1 MSKEKV
7 KMAKRRKTK
16 ESKKSKFLLYTAW
29 SLALVALILASLIV
43 GFYLGEQSAAA
54 KIAQQKSEKEAQRL
68 AVLQKLEE
76 KSKLEKK
83 HEDVNQKLKEVLQKE
98 SHKREQYEYTTA
110 SHELDQSANEQLHK
124 EHKREVV
131 KSVTRPKL
139 AIIIDDV
146 GTRSQVNAIKSLELP
161 LTMSFLPPSSARPNT
176 PRLAAKEKN
185 YMVHLPM
192 EAQNFTAEEPY
203 TLRVSDSQKTISE
216 RISEI
221 KKLFP
226 NAKYINNHTGSKF
239 TADERA
245 MNRLIGALSA
255 NELFFVDSR
264 TTAQTKAP
272 KVLKNF
278 GLSYLARDV
287 FLDHH
292 MDKPYILGQIK
303 EAVRVAKS
311 HGSAIAIGHPHKNT
325 LQALYESKQIL
336 KDVEIVYIEDI
347 Y

>member
-1 MSKEKV
+1 
-7 KMAKRRKTK
+7 MAKKKKLK
-16 ESKKSKFLLYTAW
+16 ESKNSKVLLYTAW
-29 SLALVALILASLIV
+29 SLALIALALSSLLI
-43 GFYLGEQSAAA
+43 GFYLGDKSA
-54 KIAQQKSEKEAQRL
+54 KSQVAQQKSIEEKKRL
-68 AVLQKLEE
+68 EVLKKLEE
-76 KSKLEKK
+76 NTKTAKKS
-83 HEDVNQKLKEVLQKE
+83 EDVNKRLKDVLQKE
-98 SHKREQYEYTTA
+98 SQKKEKYEYTTA
-110 SHELDQSANEQLHK
+110 SHELDNTANLELHK
-124 EHKREVV
+124 EHKRDV
-131 KSVTRPKL
+131 KRVGRPKL

-146 GTRSQVNAIKSLELP
+146 GTRSQVNAIKSLNLP
-161 LTMSFLPPSSARPNT
+161 LTMSFLPPSKARPNT
-176 PRLAAKEKN
+176 PRLAAQESH

-203 TLRVSDSQKTISE
+203 TLRVSDSQNTISA
-216 RISEI
+216 RVSEI

-239 TADERA
+239 TADELA
-245 MNRLIGALSA
+245 MNRLITALNS

-272 KVLKNF
+272 SVLKNF
-278 GLSYLARDV
+278 GLAYLARDV

-325 LQALYESKQIL
+325 LQALYESKKVL
-336 KDVEIVYIEDI
+336 KDVEVVYIENI
-347 Y
+347 H